1 MVGEKV
7 EKKLDPLEEEV
18 SRMSDQELISLVQV
32 ENDVIQNDC
41 FNFKDVL
48 LRECAI
54 RELEKRGY
62 YVSINQ
68 ELVIKRG
75 DEE

>member
-7 EKKLDPLEEEV
+7 EKKLDPLEEELG
-18 SRMSDQELISLVQV
+18 RMSDKELISLVQV

-48 LRECAI
+48 LKESAI

-62 YVSINQ
+62 SVRVRE
-68 ELVIKRG
+68 ELVIERG